1 MELQTKIALRDHLFS
16 FITDHKKGLI
26 EEVLGKRTRYMTVVL
41 EDIFKSFNANAVIRS
56 ADCFGVQDIHII
68 ENQFEYEFNPHVAKG
83 AVKWIDRNHYSEKEN
98 NTVDCLNKLKAD
110 GYRIVATTPHT
121 DDVLLPD
128 FDVEKGKFAL
138 VFGTEQFGISDLVR
152 ENADEFLRV
161 PMHGFTESYNI
172 SVSAALCFYE
182 LSNKLHNSD
191 LDWNLSKEENL
202 EIQLDWARKII
213 TRSEDYEREFLKKIV
228 IENKV

>member
-1 MELQTKIALRDHLFS
+1 LDRKTKIALRDHFFS

-26 EEVLGKRTRYMTVVL
+26 DEVLSKRTRYMTVVL
-41 EDIFKSFNANAVIRS
+41 EDIFKSFNANAVMRS
-56 ADCFGVQDIHII
+56 ADCFGIQDVHII
-68 ENQFEYEFNPHVAKG
+68 ENKHQYEFNPHVAKG
-83 AVKWIDRNHYSEKEN
+83 AVKWLDRHYYSEKEN
-98 NTVDCLNKLKAD
+98 NTVDCINKLKSE

-128 FDVEKGKFAL
+128 FDIEKGKFAL

-182 LSNKLHNSD
+182 LSNKLHESKIN
-191 LDWNLSKEENL
+191 WNLSEDENL
-202 EIQLDWARKII
+202 DLHIDWARKII
-213 TRSEDYEREFLKKIV
+213 TRSEEYEKYFL
-228 IENKV
+228 ENQLK

>member
-1 MELQTKIALRDHLFS
+1 MDRKTKIALRDHFFS

-26 EEVLGKRTRYMTVVL
+26 DEVLSKRTRYMTVVL
-41 EDIFKSFNANAVIRS
+41 EDIFKSFNANAVMRS
-56 ADCFGVQDIHII
+56 ADCFGIQDVHII
-68 ENQFEYEFNPHVAKG
+68 ENKHQYEFNPHVAKG
-83 AVKWIDRNHYSEKEN
+83 AVKWLDRHYYSEKEN
-98 NTVDCLNKLKAD
+98 NTVDCINKLKSE

-128 FDVEKGKFAL
+128 FDIEKGKFAL

-182 LSNKLHNSD
+182 LSNKLHESKIN
-191 LDWNLSKEENL
+191 WNLSEDENL
-202 EIQLDWARKII
+202 DLHIDWARKII
-213 TRSEDYEREFLKKIV
+213 TRSEEYEKYFL
-228 IENKV
+228 ENQLK